1 VVLREIN
8 RTTGINMKVIDGNF
22 NKEEMTTLEKL
33 TAAIDSLQLDEDD
46 TETEFALVVYDRIGY
61 TTVGTSLSI
70 AEAIF
75 LLESAK
81 IGLLSGEPTISDTV
95 Q

>member
-1 VVLREIN
+1 
-8 RTTGINMKVIDGNF
+8 MKVINGNF

-33 TAAIDSLQLDEDD
+33 TSAIDSLQLEDDD
-46 TETEFALVVYDRIGY
+46 TETEFALVVYNRSGY

-81 IGLLSGEPTISDTV
+81 IGLLSGEPTISDTL